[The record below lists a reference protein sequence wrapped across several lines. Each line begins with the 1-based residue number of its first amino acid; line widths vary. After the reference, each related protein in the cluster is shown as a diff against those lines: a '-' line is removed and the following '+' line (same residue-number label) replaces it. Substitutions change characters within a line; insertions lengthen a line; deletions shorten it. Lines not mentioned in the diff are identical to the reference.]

1 MCWNDSYRA
10 DADVCSTF
18 FFFFSLLFLPF
29 FFVLFAVFCLFVF
42 TNSMYTQALL
52 FHPFNFRSINN
63 NNNKKRK
70 KDIARRFLKS
80 PFFFF

>member
-1 MCWNDSYRA
+1 MLTFARP
-10 DADVCSTF
+10 F
-18 FFFFSLLFLPF
+18 FFTPPFAVF

-63 NNNKKRK
+63 NNNNKKEKRILL
-70 KDIARRFLKS
+70 DGFRS
-80 PFFFF
+80 PFFFVFF